1 MVKALVNFIKAVYN
15 FSDKYLVGLFD
26 LFARLYI
33 ANIFF
38 QSGLLKFRNY
48 LNNNW
53 DLTIEVFTSE
63 HPPILRPEVMKFLGF
78 SGDPIQIMPIHFAA
92 FLGTFSEIFFSLL
105 LAIGFLGRI
114 GAFGLLMVTL
124 IIQITY
130 KDLNEHYYWFIILG
144 MFFVRG
150 AGKISIDHLIK
161 VNFLENK
168 SGKQSGKR

>member
-1 MVKALVNFIKAVYN
+1 MIKALVVFLKGVYN
-15 FSDKYLVGLFD
+15 FSDKYLVGIFD

-38 QSGLLKFRNY
+38 QSGLLKFKNY
-48 LNNNW
+48 LNDNW
-53 DLTIEVFTSE
+53 DLTLQLFTSE

-78 SGDPIQIMPIHFAA
+78 TGEPFQIMPIGFAA
-92 FLGTFSEIFFSLL
+92 FAGTFSEIFFSIL

-114 GAFGLLMVTL
+114 GAFGLLFVTL

-130 KDLNEHYYWFIILG
+130 KDLAEHYYWFIMLG

-150 AGKISIDHLIK
+150 PGKVSIDHIIK
-161 VNFLENK
+161 VNFLEKNTK
-168 SGKQSGKR
+168 SSRKY